1 MYKTTVN
8 RMRLKGDSLSIVRE
22 LTHNS
27 KNLYNAT
34 LYATRQHFFNTG
46 KFLFYNQAY
55 HVVKDSGDY
64 KSLPSQAAQQT
75 MKVVERNFKSFF
87 GVLREKKK
95 GNYNRP
101 ASIPKYLP
109 KDGEF
114 VVIFPKAHIRF
125 DKKMGKH
132 YLTIPTYLKE
142 RFKVKGL
149 FIDIPKFI
157 DASQIKEIR
166 INPTGSFY
174 RMEYVY
180 NVDDSPI
187 EHVDDGNFL
196 SIDLGIDNLV
206 TMINNVDN
214 QPIIINGGEIK
225 SINRYFN
232 KKIGEKKSYTKKHN
246 GTYKSQEVSRL
257 YQKRDDIL
265 KDTFHKL
272 SLWIIRHC
280 RQRGISTIIV
290 GYNKEWKQNVNLGKK
305 NNQNFVQIPFGK
317 LISYLEYKGALCG
330 ISVVLQEESYT
341 SKCDALALESVE
353 KHECYSGK
361 RIKRGLFRSSIGKVI
376 NADVNGAINIA
387 RKCKGEEI
395 DLWVQSLAHSGCVY
409 QPVKVSTRQ
418 LPKPPLIEVGES
430 SRVAN

>member
-8 RMRLKGDSLSIVRE
+8 RMKLKGDSLSIVRE

-46 KFLFYNQAY
+46 KFLPYNQAY
-55 HVVKDSGDY
+55 HVMKDSEDY
-64 KSLPSQAAQQT
+64 KSLPAQASQQT

-87 GVLREKKK
+87 GILREKKK

-125 DKKMGKH
+125 DKKLGKH
-132 YLTIPTYLKE
+132 YLTIPTHLKE
-142 RFKVKGL
+142 KFRVKGL

-157 DASQIKEIR
+157 DVSQLKEIR

-174 RMEYVY
+174 QMEYVY
-180 NVDDSPI
+180 NVDDTPV
-187 EHVDDGNFL
+187 EHVVNGNFL
-196 SIDLGIDNLV
+196 SIDLGISNLV

-214 QPIIINGGEIK
+214 QPIIIKGGEIK

-232 KKIGEKKSYTKKHN
+232 KKISAHKSYTKKHN
-246 GTYKSQEVSRL
+246 GTYKSQMVSRL

-272 SLWIIRHC
+272 SLWIIRYC
-280 RQRGISTIIV
+280 QQKDIPTIII

-305 NNQNFVQIPFGK
+305 NNQNFVQIPFRK

-330 ISVVLQEESYT
+330 IKVVLQEESYT
-341 SKCDALALESVE
+341 SKCDALALESVG
-353 KHECYSGK
+353 KHECYLGK
-361 RIKRGLFRSSIGKVI
+361 RVHRGLFRSSVGKAI

-395 DLWVQSLAHSGCVY
+395 DLWVRSLVCSGCVY
-409 QPVKVSTRQ
+409 QPVKVPIRQ
-418 LPKPPLIEVGES
+418 LPKPPL
-430 SRVAN
+430 